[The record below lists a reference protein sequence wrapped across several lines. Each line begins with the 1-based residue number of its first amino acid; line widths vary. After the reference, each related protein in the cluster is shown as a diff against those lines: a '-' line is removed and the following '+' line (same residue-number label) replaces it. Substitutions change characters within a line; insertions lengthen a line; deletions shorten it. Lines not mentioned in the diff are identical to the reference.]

1 MNNHP
6 ERAVVARTMSTRDMQ
21 EIGIPGV
28 WIDSAFRIALRM
40 QAKAAQQRIAL
51 AALHLEKFNKQF
63 DDDLK
68 KYYGF
73 ECHLQRK
80 KK

>member
-1 MNNHP
+1 MSI
-6 ERAVVARTMSTRDMQ
+6 RTNQMTAQDMVDL
-21 EIGIPGV
+21 GISQV